1 MSTNTHRSDEK
12 SVPSLD
18 ADGQSARRSPGGR
31 TSIVPNMSDTEFR
44 EFRQIYEMQL
54 LPALT
59 EVLGLENIGGQVHL
73 HKRKSILIVTPE
85 EAPSSL
91 KQQIEWVVAE
101 KLHENLRA
109 KISVEFAL
117 GQVTR
122 AAG

>member
-12 SVPSLD
+12 SGSSRD
-18 ADGQSARRSPGGR
+18 ADGQSARRSPGGQ
-31 TSIVPNMSDTEFR
+31 TLIIPNMSDAEFR

-59 EVLGLENIGGQVHL
+59 EVLGLGNISGQVHL
-73 HKRKSILIVTPE
+73 HRRKCIVIVTRE
-85 EAPSSL
+85 EASSSL
-91 KQQIEWVVAE
+91 KQQIEWVVAT
-101 KLHENLRA
+101 KLQENLRA

-117 GQVTR
+117 GQVRR